1 MDLKLKDRVYIVT
14 GASRGLGE
22 ACVRA
27 IAAEGGKVLAAARS
41 REDLVRIQKDCGAT
55 VAIAPCDMRDRNAVA
70 ALVDL
75 ALEKFGRLDG
85 IVNNAGLAP
94 AGSFETYDLAVF
106 DEVLA
111 VNLLAP
117 AALAQRAGAHWIA
130 HKQPGSIVNVAS
142 TSGLKGKPILVAYS
156 SSKGAMM
163 RFTEAL
169 AAEWARHEIRV
180 NTIAPGAFDTA
191 AQSAV
196 TGDPKTL
203 DARLKKIPLRRMG
216 APEELGPL
224 VCYLLSPTS
233 SFVTG
238 ACFVID
244 GGEVSKL

>member
-1 MDLKLKDRVYIVT
+1 
-14 GASRGLGE
+14 
-22 ACVRA
+22 
-27 IAAEGGKVLAAARS
+27 
-41 REDLVRIQKDCGAT
+41 
-55 VAIAPCDMRDRNAVA
+55 MRDRTAVGG
-70 ALVDL
+70 LVDV
-75 ALEKFGRLDG
+75 ALSTFGRLDG
-85 IVNNAGLAP
+85 IVNNAGIAP
-94 AGSFETYDLAVF
+94 AGNFENQSLDVF

-130 HKQPGSIVNVAS
+130 LKQPGSIVNVAS

-196 TGDPKTL
+196 TADAKTL
-203 DARLKKIPLRRMG
+203 DSRLKKIPLRRMG
-216 APEELGPL
+216 TPEELGPL
-224 VCYLLSPTS
+224 VCYLLSPLS

-244 GGEVSKL
+244 GGEVAKL

>member
-1 MDLKLKDRVYIVT
+1 MDLNLKDRVYIVT

-41 REDLVRIQKDCGAT
+41 REDLERIQKDCGAT

-70 ALVDL
+70 ALVDM

-85 IVNNAGLAP
+85 IVNNAGIAP
-94 AGSFETYDLAVF
+94 AGSFESQDLAVF

-130 HKQPGSIVNVAS
+130 QKQPGSIVNVAS

-169 AAEWARHEIRV
+169 AAEWARHGIRV
-180 NTIAPGAFDTA
+180 NTVAPGAFDTA
-191 AQSAV
+191 AHGCARRTWTAGVLPAV
-196 TGDPKTL
+196 TH
-203 DARLKKIPLRRMG
+203 
-216 APEELGPL
+216 L
-224 VCYLLSPTS
+224 V
-233 SFVTG
+233 VR
-238 ACFVID
+238 D
-244 GGEVSKL
+244 GGVLRHRRRRSLEAVK

>member
-1 MDLKLKDRVYIVT
+1 MDLRLAGQVFIVT
-14 GASRGLGE
+14 GASQGLGA
-22 ACVRA
+22 ACVRS
-27 IAAEGGKVLAAARS
+27 IVAEGGKVLAAARS
-41 REDLVRIQKDCGAT
+41 EKNLESLAAELPGAV
-55 VAIAPCDMRDRNAVA
+55 VAAKCDMRDRVAVA
-70 ALVDL
+70 GLVDI
-75 ALEKFGRLDG
+75 ALSTFGRLDG
-85 IVNNAGLAP
+85 IVNNAGIAP
-94 AGSFETYDLAVF
+94 AGNFENQSLDVF

-117 AALAQRAGAHWIA
+117 AALAQRAGSHWIA
-130 HKQPGSIVNVAS
+130 LKQPGSIVNVAS

-196 TGDPKTL
+196 TADAKTL
-203 DARLKKIPLRRMG
+203 DSRLKKIPLRRMG
-216 APEELGPL
+216 TPEELGPL
-224 VCYLLSPTS
+224 VCYLLSPLS

-244 GGEVSKL
+244 GGEVAKL

>member
-1 MDLKLKDRVYIVT
+1 
-14 GASRGLGE
+14 
-22 ACVRA
+22 
-27 IAAEGGKVLAAARS
+27 
-41 REDLVRIQKDCGAT
+41 
-55 VAIAPCDMRDRNAVA
+55 VAVAKCDMRDRTAVGG
-70 ALVDL
+70 LVDV
-75 ALEKFGRLDG
+75 ALSTFGRLDG
-85 IVNNAGLAP
+85 IVNNAGIAP
-94 AGSFETYDLAVF
+94 AGNFENQSLDVF

-130 HKQPGSIVNVAS
+130 LKQPGSIVNVAS

-196 TGDPKTL
+196 TADAKTL
-203 DARLKKIPLRRMG
+203 DSRLKKIPLRRMG
-216 APEELGPL
+216 TPEELGPL
-224 VCYLLSPTS
+224 VCYLLSPLS

-244 GGEVSKL
+244 GGEVAKL